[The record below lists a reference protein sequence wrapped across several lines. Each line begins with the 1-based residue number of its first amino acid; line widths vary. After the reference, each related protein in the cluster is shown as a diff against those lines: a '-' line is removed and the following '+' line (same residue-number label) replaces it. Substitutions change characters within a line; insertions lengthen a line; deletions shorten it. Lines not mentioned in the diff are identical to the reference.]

1 MSTDSLH
8 SLASASSYLDRL
20 GSNAPPSWRK
30 PRSKIYDYNRE
41 LGYEYYQV
49 IATLLVSQYFIKL
62 RGDRSN
68 P

>member
-1 MSTDSLH
+1 MSTESLH
-8 SLASASSYLDRL
+8 SLASTSSYLDRL
-20 GSNAPPSWRK
+20 GSTAPPSWRK

-49 IATLLVSQYFIKL
+49 TATLLVSQYLSKL
-62 RGDRSN
+62 GGKSN